1 MFIDINDKSILHTT
15 LRGIHVKWGIDKN
28 QTET

>member
-1 MFIDINDKSILHTT
+1 MFININDKSILHIT
-15 LRGIHVKWGIDKN
+15 LRGIHVKWGSDKT